1 LETRV
6 IVYAAVGVIV
16 AFIAVIAVLPG
27 SGIIK
32 NIVPHNQ
39 NMPSAFTAISTDIKQ
54 LDMEYNGSSV
64 LMITDR
70 DATVETKFSVT
81 NPNNTTVLLEMIN
94 YAIYAN
100 GVLVGHGEFG
110 QRYEG
115 SWESSNYLPLVE
127 QNSEVI
133 TNKAQLHNDG
143 NNPEVWSALQNG
155 TAKIT
160 MSGTIYYGTNT
171 VFTGQNLST
180 DFDFTK

>member
-1 LETRV
+1 MEKK
-6 IVYAAVGVIV
+6 IAVYAAIIAIV
-16 AFIAVIAVLPG
+16 AIIGIIAVLPG

-32 NIVPHNQ
+32 NIIPQNQ
-39 NMPSAFTAISTDIKQ
+39 NVPSALTAISTEIKP
-54 LDMEYNGSSV
+54 LDLKYNDSSILV
-64 LMITDR
+64 ITDR
-70 DATVETKFSVT
+70 DATVETKFSVI
-81 NPNNTTVLLEMIN
+81 NPNNTTVILEMIN

-115 SWESSNYLPLVE
+115 SWESSNYIPLVE
-127 QNSEVI
+127 QNSEVV

-143 NNPEVWSALQNG
+143 NNPEVWSALQHG

-160 MSGTIYYGTNT
+160 VSGTIYYGTNT

-180 DFDFTK
+180 DFNFTK

>member
-1 LETRV
+1 METRV

-39 NMPSAFTAISTDIKQ
+39 NMPSALTAISTDIKP

-70 DATVETKFSVT
+70 DATVETKFSAT
-81 NPNNTTVLLEMIN
+81 NPNNTTVILEMIN
-94 YAIYAN
+94 YGIYAN
-100 GVLVGHGEFG
+100 GILVGHGAFG

-115 SWESSNYLPLVE
+115 SLESSNYLPLV
-127 QNSEVI
+127 QHNSEVI

-143 NNPEVWSALQNG
+143 NNPDAWSALQKG

-160 MSGTIYYGTNT
+160 LSGTVYYGTNT
-171 VFTGQNLST
+171 AFSGQNLST